1 LKKLL
6 ADVTIACG
14 GAYTIIHAVLLSL
27 MSQAG
32 KDYVFGRGQDSSLK
46 ADQILNHIGEGILFN
61 KAQVISFFSEE
72 NQSTTQSRTMLLF
85 LYSMCSISISLDSSN

>member
-1 LKKLL
+1 MKKLL

-61 KAQVISFFSEE
+61 KAQDLIF
-72 NQSTTQSRTMLLF
+72 Q
-85 LYSMCSISISLDSSN
+85 